1 MTLHDTISIGDDF
14 PPVLMGVL
22 NLSPESFYKGSVYS
36 SNDRLKAV
44 AEQMISNGA
53 RILDLGARSTAPW
66 SKKIS
71 LDEEINRLIPA
82 LTLLCELIPK
92 QVLISIDTQY
102 KKVAKNAYQIASD
115 YNKNIIIN
123 DVSCLRTDPEMTDFL
138 AETGLPVILMATKN
152 VPGDLLKMEDIINV
166 FNETIN
172 QLRMKRYDTNKIIL
186 DPGIG
191 RWIEEKTPEHD
202 MKLISDLEKLRVLQ
216 KPILMALSRKSFI
229 GSALKIEDPEK
240 RYNGTLAAT
249 AISAFNGAHI
259 IRSHDINQQIAEI
272 VAMAKIMRENR

>member
-53 RILDLGARSTAPW
+53 KILDLGARSTAPW

-71 LDEEINRLIPA
+71 LDEEIDRLIPA
-82 LTLLCELIPK
+82 LTLLCELLPK

-102 KKVAKNAYQIASD
+102 SKVAKHAFQIATD
-115 YNKNIIIN
+115 FGINIIIN
-123 DVSCLRTDPEMTDFL
+123 DVSCLKTDPEMINLL
-138 AETGLPVILMATKN
+138 AKTGLPVILMASKD
-152 VPGDLLKMEDIINV
+152 VPGDLITMEEIIFEFREIIEKLRLK
-166 FNETIN
+166 
-172 QLRMKRYDTNKIIL
+172 QYDTNKIIL

-191 RWIEEKTPEHD
+191 RWIEEKTPEYD

-249 AISAFNGAHI
+249 AISVFNGAHI